1 MKKCVKR
8 KMAGG
13 RAIHHDTG
21 GVCVCVCM
29 NVACKSKIFVKEEA
43 VW

>member
-21 GVCVCVCM
+21 GVCVCM